1 MYEIH
6 QNKKYPVCLKLD
18 CRKMSAKDT
27 AELTEKLMHYMAVQ
41 IIGGNVIYAKGRV
54 TNFEYGKIW
63 DITDN
68 YDVIID

>member
-1 MYEIH
+1 MYEVRL
-6 QNKKYPVCLKLD
+6 NKKYSVCLKLD
-18 CRKMSAKDT
+18 CRKMSKKDIT
-27 AELTEKLMHYMAVQ
+27 ELAEKLMHHMAIQ